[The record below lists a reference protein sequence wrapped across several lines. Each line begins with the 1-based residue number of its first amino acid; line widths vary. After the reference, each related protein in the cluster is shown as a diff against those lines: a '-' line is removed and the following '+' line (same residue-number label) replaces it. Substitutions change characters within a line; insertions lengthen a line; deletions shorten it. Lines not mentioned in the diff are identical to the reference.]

1 MHNIA
6 ESCILDAEN
15 FLPAYKEESDNMKKK
30 CIMALIIGAAFL
42 AQGCGYEEGTDAVV
56 TVVDSTPTPEPTEKP
71 KATATPTPEAAAADS
86 TADGAAAA
94 TDPAAQTAATE
105 QTPSGINVQAQD
117 ATYYAVEGVN
127 LRSDAN
133 AEAEFVAGV
142 LSGESLKCTG
152 VCDNG
157 WIRVDYNGQTCYAC
171 CSAPPPVIMPAQPR
185 RWAQWQQILP
195 QKILPQK
202 QHSRAQTTGFDQ
214 IREILILL

>member
-15 FLPAYKEESDNMKKK
+15 FLPAYKEESDKMKKK
-30 CIMALIIGAAFL
+30 CIMTLIIGAAFL

-71 KATATPTPEAAAADS
+71 KLTATPTPKAAADS

-94 TDPAAQTAATE
+94 ADPAAQTAATE

-157 WIRVDYNGQTCYAC
+157 WIRVDYNGQTCYA
-171 CSAPPPVIMPAQPR
+171 SGDYVSTTPPVGAVAADTTTEAAQ
-185 RWAQWQQILP
+185 
-195 QKILPQK
+195 
-202 QHSRAQTTGFDQ
+202 
-214 IREILILL
+214 

>member
-1 MHNIA
+1 
-6 ESCILDAEN
+6 
-15 FLPAYKEESDNMKKK
+15 MKKK

-71 KATATPTPEAAAADS
+71 KATATPTPKAAADSTADGAAAADS

-94 TDPAAQTAATE
+94 DSTTAGAAQTAATE

-157 WIRVDYNGQTCYAC
+157 WIRVDYNGQICYA
-171 CSAPPPVIMPAQPR
+171 SGDYVSTTPPVGAVAADTTAKTAQ
-185 RWAQWQQILP
+185 
-195 QKILPQK
+195 
-202 QHSRAQTTGFDQ
+202 
-214 IREILILL
+214 

>member
-15 FLPAYKEESDNMKKK
+15 FLPAYKEESDKMKKK

-94 TDPAAQTAATE
+94 ADPAAQTAATE

-157 WIRVDYNGQTCYAC
+157 WIRVDYNGQTCYA
-171 CSAPPPVIMPAQPR
+171 SGDYVSTTPPVGAVAADTTAEAAQ
-185 RWAQWQQILP
+185 
-195 QKILPQK
+195 
-202 QHSRAQTTGFDQ
+202 
-214 IREILILL
+214 

>member
-1 MHNIA
+1 
-6 ESCILDAEN
+6 
-15 FLPAYKEESDNMKKK
+15 
-30 CIMALIIGAAFL
+30 MALIIGAAFL

-71 KATATPTPEAAAADS
+71 KATATPTPKAAADS

-157 WIRVDYNGQTCYAC
+157 WIRVDYNGQTCYASGDYVSTTPPVGG
-171 CSAPPPVIMPAQPR
+171 SASAHPPPVGAVAADTTAKDTTTEAAQ
-185 RWAQWQQILP
+185 
-195 QKILPQK
+195 
-202 QHSRAQTTGFDQ
+202 
-214 IREILILL
+214 

>member
-15 FLPAYKEESDNMKKK
+15 FLPAYKEESDKMKKK

-94 TDPAAQTAATE
+94 ADPAAQTVATE

-157 WIRVDYNGQTCYAC
+157 WIRVDYNGQTCYA
-171 CSAPPPVIMPAQPR
+171 SGDYVSTTPPVGAVTADTTAADTTAEAAQ
-185 RWAQWQQILP
+185 
-195 QKILPQK
+195 
-202 QHSRAQTTGFDQ
+202 
-214 IREILILL
+214 

>member
-1 MHNIA
+1 
-6 ESCILDAEN
+6 
-15 FLPAYKEESDNMKKK
+15 MKKK

-94 TDPAAQTAATE
+94 ADSTADGAAAAADSTADGAAAAADPAAQTVATE

-157 WIRVDYNGQTCYAC
+157 WIRVDYNGQTCYA
-171 CSAPPPVIMPAQPR
+171 SGDYVSTTPPVGAVTADTTAADTTAEAAQ
-185 RWAQWQQILP
+185 
-195 QKILPQK
+195 
-202 QHSRAQTTGFDQ
+202 
-214 IREILILL
+214 

>member
-1 MHNIA
+1 
-6 ESCILDAEN
+6 
-15 FLPAYKEESDNMKKK
+15 MKKK

-42 AQGCGYEEGTDAVV
+42 AQGRGYEEGTDAVV

-71 KATATPTPEAAAADS
+71 KATATPTPKAAAES
-86 TADGAAAA
+86 TADGA
-94 TDPAAQTAATE
+94 AATE

-157 WIRVDYNGQTCYAC
+157 WIRVDYNGQTCYA
-171 CSAPPPVIMPAQPR
+171 SGDYVSTTPPVGAVATDTTAEDTTAEAAQ
-185 RWAQWQQILP
+185 
-195 QKILPQK
+195 
-202 QHSRAQTTGFDQ
+202 
-214 IREILILL
+214 

>member
-1 MHNIA
+1 M
-6 ESCILDAEN
+6 DAEN
-15 FLPAYKEESDNMKKK
+15 FLPAYKEESDKMKKK

-86 TADGAAAA
+86 TAEEAAAADSTAEGATAADSTAEGAAAA
-94 TDPAAQTAATE
+94 DPAAQTAATE

-127 LRSDAN
+127 LRSDAS

-157 WIRVDYNGQTCYAC
+157 WIRVDYNGQTCYA
-171 CSAPPPVIMPAQPR
+171 SGDYVSTTPPVGAVAADTTAADTTAEAAQ
-185 RWAQWQQILP
+185 
-195 QKILPQK
+195 
-202 QHSRAQTTGFDQ
+202 
-214 IREILILL
+214 

>member
-1 MHNIA
+1 
-6 ESCILDAEN
+6 
-15 FLPAYKEESDNMKKK
+15 MKKK

-71 KATATPTPEAAAADS
+71 KATATPTPKAAADSTADGAAAAAADSTADGAAAAADS

-157 WIRVDYNGQTCYAC
+157 WIRVDYNGQTCYA
-171 CSAPPPVIMPAQPR
+171 SGDYVSTTPPVGAVAADTTAADTTAEAAQ
-185 RWAQWQQILP
+185 
-195 QKILPQK
+195 
-202 QHSRAQTTGFDQ
+202 
-214 IREILILL
+214 